1 MEELERMFDEG
12 VDVAQYAD
20 YSDRP
25 GLRQRR
31 VGVDMPLAMI
41 DRLDARAS
49 AAGVA
54 RQALIKSWLAERLDL
69 EDRLDALAHLAC
81 PGQRP
86 VPHQR
91 SRRQKAKSPETR
103 RRASPTPPARASLPY
118 GLTSAEKYPRRG
130 KTRAA
135 EGKSASQVAMK

>member
-41 DRLDARAS
+41 DRLDAD
-49 AAGVA
+49 VYK
-54 RQALIKSWLAERLDL
+54 RQALARMRKRD
-69 EDRLDALAHLAC
+69 
-81 PGQRP
+81 
-86 VPHQR
+86 
-91 SRRQKAKSPETR
+91 SP
-103 RRASPTPPARASLPY
+103 
-118 GLTSAEKYPRRG
+118 
-130 KTRAA
+130 
-135 EGKSASQVAMK
+135 

>member
-1 MEELERMFDEG
+1 MAKEKPSMEELERMFDEG

-49 AAGVA
+49 ASGVP

-69 EDRLDALAHLAC
+69 EDRLDALAHLGM
-81 PGQRP
+81 PQ
-86 VPHQR
+86 
-91 SRRQKAKSPETR
+91 
-103 RRASPTPPARASLPY
+103 PTPRPAPK
-118 GLTSAEKYPRRG
+118 EQ
-130 KTRAA
+130 AA
-135 EGKSASQVAMK
+135 EGQESGDQAES